1 MKLTVTAKN
10 MVVTPGI
17 MNRINKKTST
27 MERYLRS
34 DTEMIMRLRKERN
47 MRICEITVP
56 MNGVTMR
63 AESSSEDNLFMAID
77 SALAKIERQILRH
90 RTKLEK
96 RLREDVDMTETPE
109 FIEDPEVYGKGEKEI
124 VRTKEYP
131 LRPMSKEDAILQM
144 ELLGHSFF
152 VFVDIDTEETSV
164 LYLRKD
170 GNLGLLVP
178 EK

>member
-17 MNRINKKTST
+17 MNRINKKTTT